1 MKSLVLKT
9 TLTAVAAVAA
19 MSAAHAETANSYLPP
34 TYPQSVHGYT
44 ETFGRVRERTNGE
57 LDFETH
63 FSGALLPAET
73 TLTGLRDGVAE
84 VGLIYP
90 SYTPAELPIADF
102 LNSVSFLNEDSLAA
116 ALAYTELNFT
126 LPALR
131 EEWGRYDTVFGG
143 AFATPVYR
151 MMCLKPVTTLAEAK
165 AKSYRTASA
174 AYTAF
179 AGSLGGTAVSV
190 PIGDAYSG
198 LQRGSLDCLLADP
211 TNMTTASLNE
221 VVKNVTLV
229 SLGTAM
235 GATWV
240 YSEGYWTGLS
250 PENRTVLLEEMM
262 KGMVDQQLK
271 FAALEQESLDEAR
284 SRGIVV
290 EEPAEDLAAHV
301 AQFKEQ
307 WAEQAVAQSAATGEP
322 QAILDAYLAAQQRWT
337 ELLSGIDRTDS
348 DAVVA
353 VVNENLLSKIDTANY
368 GM

>member
-1 MKSLVLKT
+1 MKTLGLKT
-9 TLTAVAAVAA
+9 TLTAAVAIAAV
-19 MSAAHAETANSYLPP
+19 SAAHAETANSYLPP

-44 ETFGRVRERTNGE
+44 ETFDRVRERTNGE

-102 LNSVSFLNEDSLAA
+102 LNSVSFLNEDPLAA

-126 LPALR
+126 LPALK
-131 EEWGRYDTVFGG
+131 EEWGRYGTVFGG

-151 MMCLKPVTTLAEAK
+151 IMCISPVTTLDEARG
-165 AKSYRTASA
+165 KSYRTASA

-179 AGSLGGTAVSV
+179 AGSVGGTAVSV

-221 VVKNVTLV
+221 VVKNVTLA

-235 GATWV
+235 GATWA
-240 YSEGYWTGLS
+240 YNRDYWSGLS
-250 PENRTVLLEEMM
+250 PEHRTVLLEEMM

-271 FAALEQESLDEAR
+271 FAALEAESLEEAR
-284 SRGIVV
+284 GRGIVV

-301 AQFKEQ
+301 ADFKAH
-307 WAEQAVAQSAATGEP
+307 WAEQAVAQSAAIGEP
-322 QAILDAYLAAQQRWT
+322 QAILDAYAAAQQRWT
-337 ELLSGIDRTDS
+337 DLLSGVDRNDPA
-348 DAVVA
+348 AVLA
-353 VVNENLLSKIDTANY
+353 VVNENLLGKIDAANY